1 MIADDLNVL
10 PRSRAR
16 WQRVE
21 GARKLP
27 VPPWTTED
35 EGRLRQLILAGKSV
49 EAISRMIE
57 RTPLAI
63 RKKASKLKLP
73 LRRI

>member
-1 MIADDLNVL
+1 MIADDLNAL
-10 PRSRAR
+10 RPSRPR

-21 GARKLP
+21 GVRKLP
-27 VPPWTTED
+27 VPPWTADD
-35 EGRLRQLILAGKSV
+35 ESRLRQLILAGKSV
-49 EAISRMIE
+49 EAISRMIA

>member
-1 MIADDLNVL
+1 MIGDDLNLLV
-10 PRSRAR
+10 PSRPR
-16 WQRVE
+16 WQQQ
-21 GARKLP
+21 AAPKKLP
-27 VPPWTTED
+27 VPPWTSDD
-35 EGRLRQLILAGKSV
+35 ESRLRQLILSGKSV
-49 EAISRMIE
+49 PAISRIID